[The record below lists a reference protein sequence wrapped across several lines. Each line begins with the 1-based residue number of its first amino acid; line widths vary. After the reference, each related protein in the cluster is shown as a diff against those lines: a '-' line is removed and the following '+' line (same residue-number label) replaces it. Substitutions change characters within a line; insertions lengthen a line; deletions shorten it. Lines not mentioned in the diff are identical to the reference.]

1 MPSTSPVHPPRAL
14 LRVLVLALVAVGLAA
29 TPAAAQALTVQA
41 TDGDDVITIGS
52 DGTRTTYRI
61 GSGPTVAVADA
72 DAMVV
77 EGGHGDDT
85 MVIDASWTAGRIPI
99 TFHGGDNVTSTG
111 DGIDIRVAASSM
123 ESRPTSPDSG
133 TIELDGTT
141 ITYTGLE
148 PIAFSGTTD
157 LTVNFPATAVTDA
170 VLADAAPAGSME
182 ITASAFE
189 DTTFTVPTSSL
200 TINMANGH
208 ADVLDLTGLDAAW
221 DADLIVVGEADDQVT
236 ATGTLDLGA
245 GSLDLAAGE
254 VVVDAATVST
264 TGTGTVAID
273 GDDTVTLVNGSTV
286 SAEDG
291 DITVSANVGGSTVG
305 TVDDQAV
312 HVSGGSITTTG
323 SGGIRLEGV
332 AQASATGNAVEG
344 VRVSNGATVDAAGTG
359 AVTIVGTSGSGAGS
373 NHGVTVTGGAT
384 AVTAADGGITLQG
397 RGGGST
403 GQLNTGVLLLGGATV
418 STTGTGPVLVDG
430 VGGDGTNANR
440 GVEIGTTGSSIR
452 TVGGSITILAVG
464 NAASTGVQNDGIAIL
479 DSSEVTSTTGRI
491 EIQATAGSGT
501 GTNRGIAVLSAS
513 TIRSGGDVVMT
524 TTPGA
529 ATGNNNDGIR
539 LASATVESTGADVT
553 LTGVASPANG
563 LNQGLRAL
571 TSTAVSAAGT
581 LQVTGTGA
589 TGQDGDDNIGV
600 RVDDTSTLTGLT
612 DLVITGTGVDAA
624 DVVIDH
630 GGQAVGPT
638 IQVVAGTNGL
648 ITEDGV
654 GGGHLV
660 GDAAITGTLA
670 PGASPGQV
678 GVTGDLTLDGSSTLA
693 VEVDGLVAGT
703 SYDQVVVTGDVDV
716 TGAALD
722 VDLDGALD
730 PAVGTTFTIIDNQG
744 VSAVTGTFADLPE
757 GQTFTVGSEVLA
769 ISYAGGDGNDVVL
782 TVADVPTIS
791 VAATTTSAAEGDS
804 GTTTFTFTA
813 SRSGT
818 TTGTTDVDWAVTG
831 GTVDAADLG
840 GALPSGTASFA
851 AGASSTTFT
860 VEVSGDTDL
869 EPDETIVV
877 EISSPTN
884 GAVLSATTTASA
896 TVLNDEDQ
904 ISITADAADG
914 PEGTGTDTPFTF
926 TVSRDNTIGA
936 ATVDWAV
943 TGDVDDADF
952 VGGLPSGTVAFADAE
967 GSQTVTVTPVSDGT
981 VEPDEVMT
989 VTLSAPSA
997 GSVIIG
1003 ATASSTVLNDDVQ
1016 TPTPTPT
1023 VTATPTETPTTDPTE
1038 PGEPGGSTPE
1048 ADRIAGASRVET
1060 AVLAAAAS
1068 HPDGAAT
1075 VVLARSDEYADA
1087 LVGAPLAHLLDAPI
1101 LLTGVDALPE
1111 ATATAIADLGA
1122 DAVVILGG
1130 TTAVGAE
1137 VEEALS
1143 GMGLDV
1149 ERISGQTRFETAG
1162 LVADRIGGD
1171 HVFVVEGIDDDPTR
1185 GWPDAVA
1192 VGHLAA
1198 STGSPILLVSTDH
1211 LPDPTVRRLGG
1222 RATATVVGGTASVG
1236 ELVMSDIGLLVG
1248 SVDRVAGPDRY
1259 ATSALVADLGRSLG
1273 LTAEEVWLARGDDW
1287 VDALA
1292 AGPAVA
1298 AAGAVFLLVAPT
1310 DLVDSPA
1317 TADWVSANAADVDR
1331 IVVMGGPD
1339 AVAEAVVEALLDL
1352 LG

>member
-1 MPSTSPVHPPRAL
+1 MPTASSARPRHVL
-14 LRVLVLALVAVGLAA
+14 LRILSLALIAVGLTAS
-29 TPAAAQALTVQA
+29 PAAAQTLTVQA

-52 DGTRTTYRI
+52 DGTRTTSRI
-61 GSGPTVAVADA
+61 GSGTTVAVDDA
-72 DAMVV
+72 DALIV
-77 EGGHGDDT
+77 EGGDGDDI

-148 PIAFSGTTD
+148 PIAISGTTD
-157 LTVNFPATAVTDA
+157 LTVNFPATAVADA
-170 VLADAAPAGSME
+170 VLADAAGAGAME

-189 DTTFTVPTSSL
+189 DTTFTVPSSSL

-221 DADLIVVGEADDQVT
+221 DADLIIVGEADDEVT
-236 ATGTLDLGA
+236 VSGTLDLGA
-245 GSLDLAAGE
+245 GSLD
-254 VVVDAATVST
+254 VDAGMVTVDGAAVST
-264 TGTGTVAID
+264 TGTGELAID
-273 GDDTVTLVNGSTV
+273 GDDIVTMVNASTL
-286 SAEDG
+286 SSEDG
-291 DITVSANVGGSTVG
+291 DITVSANVGGTTVG

-312 HVSGGSITTTG
+312 HVNGGSITTTG
-323 SGGIRLEGV
+323 SGGIHLEGV
-332 AQASATGNAVEG
+332 AQASPTGNTVEG
-344 VRVSNGATVDAAGTG
+344 VRVSGGAAVDAAGTG
-359 AVTIVGTSGSGAGS
+359 VVTIVGTAGSGAGS
-373 NHGVTVTGGAT
+373 NHGVTVSGGTT

-501 GTNRGIAVLSAS
+501 GTNRGIAVL
-513 TIRSGGDVVMT
+513 TGGVVRSGGEVVMT
-524 TTPGA
+524 TSAGA

-539 LASATVESTGADVT
+539 LASATVESSGGDVT
-553 LTGVASPANG
+553 LTGVASQANG

-571 TSTAVSAAGT
+571 SATQVTAAGT

-600 RVDDTSTLTGLT
+600 RIDDTSLLTGLT
-612 DLVITGTGVDAA
+612 DLVITGTGVNAA

-678 GVTGDLTLDGSSTLA
+678 GVTGDLSLDASSTLA

-757 GQTFTVGSEVLA
+757 GQTFIAGSEVLA
-769 ISYAGGDGNDVVL
+769 VSYAGGDGNDVVL

-869 EPDETIVV
+869 EPDEMIGV

-952 VGGLPSGTVAFADAE
+952 AGGLPSGTVAFADTE
-967 GSQTVTVTPVSDGT
+967 GTQTVTVTPVSDGI

-997 GSVIIG
+997 GSSIVG
-1003 ATASSTVLNDDVQ
+1003 ATASSTVLNDDARR
-1016 TPTPTPT
+1016 PTPT
-1023 VTATPTETPTTDPTE
+1023 VTEMPTEIPTDPEE
-1038 PGEPGGSTPE
+1038 PAGPAPE

-1068 HPDGAAT
+1068 HPDGADT

-1111 ATATAIADLGA
+1111 ATATAITDLGA
-1122 DAVVILGG
+1122 TTVVILGG
-1130 TTAVGAE
+1130 TVAVGAE

-1171 HVFVVEGIDDDPTR
+1171 HAFVVEGIDDDPAR

-1198 STGSPILLVSTDH
+1198 HTGSPILLVSTDH
-1211 LPDPTVRRLGG
+1211 LPDTTVRRLDG
-1222 RATATVVGGTASVG
+1222 RGTATVVGGTASVG

-1248 SVDRVAGPDRY
+1248 SVERVAGPDRY

-1310 DLVDSPA
+1310 DLADSPA

-1331 IVVMGGPD
+1331 VVVMGGPD